1 MKTFRIEV
9 FEDSRPIHL
18 SDKEQIVTGSNHG
31 VALRRGY
38 AVAKPRTRRGAKT
51 VTVRATVLGNV

>member
-1 MKTFRIEV
+1 MKNYRIEV

-18 SDKEQIVTGSNHG
+18 NEKEAIVTGSNHG

-38 AVAKPRTRRGAKT
+38 AIAKPRTRRGSKT
-51 VTVRATVLGNV
+51 ITVRATVLSV